1 MKSSIQDYNNL
12 EYSNSCSLPL
22 TITFDAVKD
31 PDSDVWMEAHASG
44 ESATAV
50 PVSIRRKAIDLYHL
64 RNRCQEEISLLQS
77 EMENTLEHFIQQHQ
91 LLLSTLDD
99 GSDNGSFE
107 GRGRDIFIRGKIL
120 SLESYIVHLKV
131 LFEGYIGNVSSPS
144 LIFQNDLSS
153 LDQQANMS
161 SESAGIHEETPCL
174 ISLPEIET
182 GTFDGSDSDSE
193 DDDDEYEDHNIS
205 LLTLDLLR
213 QFHNI
218 WQQLVYQ
225 APVVQKVACTIYW
238 INRYPADN
246 KYQNQ
251 LGYMLVSDSSSGL
264 HYPTFE
270 QVGPEVMIKT
280 IF

>member
-1 MKSSIQDYNNL
+1 
-12 EYSNSCSLPL
+12 
-22 TITFDAVKD
+22 
-31 PDSDVWMEAHASG
+31 MEAHASG

-50 PVSIRRKAIDLYHL
+50 PVSTRRKAIDLYHL

-77 EMENTLEHFIQQHQ
+77 KMENTLEHFIQQLH
-91 LLLSTLDD
+91 LLLSTLND
-99 GSDNGSFE
+99 GSFE

-131 LFEGYIGNVSSPS
+131 LLKGFIENVSSPS
-144 LIFQNDLSS
+144 LPWFFKTTCHLGINKQTWAQN
-153 LDQQANMS
+153 QQAS
-161 SESAGIHEETPCL
+161 TKG
-174 ISLPEIET
+174 LPEIET

-193 DDDDEYEDHNIS
+193 DDDDVYEDYNIS
-205 LLTLDLLR
+205 LLTLDLWR
-213 QFHNI
+213 QFHKI
-218 WQQLVYQ
+218 WQQSVYQ

-251 LGYMLVSDSSSGL
+251 LGYMLLSDYSSGL
-264 HYPTFE
+264 LYPTFE
-270 QVGPEVMIKT
+270 QLGPEVMIKT

>member
-1 MKSSIQDYNNL
+1 MSKQITKATKFLKSSIQDYNNL

-31 PDSDVWMEAHASG
+31 PDSDVWMKAHASG

-50 PVSIRRKAIDLYHL
+50 PVSIRRKAIDLEHL
-64 RNRCQEEISLLQS
+64 RNHCQEEISLLQS
-77 EMENTLEHFIQQHQ
+77 EMENTLEHFIRHH

-107 GRGRDIFIRGKIL
+107 GRGRDIFVRGKIL

-131 LFEGYIGNVSSPS
+131 LFEGYIENVSSPS
-144 LIFQNDLSS
+144 LIFQNDLPS

-161 SESAGIHEETPCL
+161 TQSAGIHEET
-174 ISLPEIET
+174 E
-182 GTFDGSDSDSE
+182 G
-193 DDDDEYEDHNIS
+193 
-205 LLTLDLLR
+205 
-213 QFHNI
+213 
-218 WQQLVYQ
+218 
-225 APVVQKVACTIYW
+225 
-238 INRYPADN
+238 

-270 QVGPEVMIKT
+270 QLGPEVMIKT